1 MKKTKLAF
9 AAAALGF
16 ASYANATIFTVS
28 TAGVVK
34 HGTDRL
40 GLLGNAGATLD
51 GLPFY
56 LAVSF
61 DLDATARYERD
72 PLRYTRAYATV
83 PYIVALT
90 MGDFSYAFEVSADPH
105 ESAIINNAFSTNNG
119 TADSVISGATGW
131 DAFGRWVNIGQ
142 QFTTYGIRSNSLTQ
156 YLQTKTSSGTTNTN
170 FQIGSGAT
178 STGFYAYGPVIFTV
192 NGIPATFPAPDP
204 IPGPTP
210 APASNPVPEPATA
223 MLFGTGLLGFAALR
237 RRTGRRW
244 GPVFARDVGGVAAA
258 CARFCQRLTRC

>member
-1 MKKTKLAF
+1 LKKTKLAF
-9 AAAALGF
+9 AAAALVF
-16 ASYANATIFTVS
+16 ANYANATIFTVS

-34 HGTDRL
+34 HGVDRL
-40 GLLGNAGATLD
+40 GLLGNGGATLD

-90 MGDFSYAFEVSADPH
+90 MGDVSYAFEVSGNPH

-119 TADSVISGATGW
+119 TTDSVISGATGW

-142 QFTTYGIRSNSLTQ
+142 QFSTYGIRSNSLTQ

-192 NGIPATFPAPDP
+192 NGAPATLPAPDP
-204 IPGPTP
+204 VPDPTPVPGPDSH
-210 APASNPVPEPATA
+210 AVPEPATA
-223 MLFGTGLLGFAALR
+223 MLLGAGLLGFAAFR
-237 RRTGRRW
+237 RRTSRH
-244 GPVFARDVGGVAAA
+244 
-258 CARFCQRLTRC
+258 